1 MRTLH
6 PQWGGYGY
14 TWRRDLNAIEYD
26 RFGRGV
32 DTNPDWV
39 ESPFRFL
46 INQTRCPTTTCR
58 VDAPASRRPQAQLDF
73 PILKS
78 LAAAGA
84 TDYFA
89 QFFRFGPRRRPV
101 TRDRRR
107 LFVCDR
113 PGGRLSAMTT

>member
-32 DTNPDWV
+32 DNNPDWV

-46 INQTRCPTTTCR
+46 INQIR
-58 VDAPASRRPQAQLDF
+58 VSEDDVVIDAPA
-73 PILKS
+73 
-78 LAAAGA
+78 
-84 TDYFA
+84 
-89 QFFRFGPRRRPV
+89 PRR
-101 TRDRRR
+101 T
-107 LFVCDR
+107 
-113 PGGRLSAMTT
+113 GRAA